1 MAREIIN
8 LIAGAASSSAGPLGV
23 IGIYFGL
30 LAVTITIGV
39 VLTGIALL
47 RRNPAVTA
55 ALGTHTLSARFHPRP
70 GRACDG

>member
-1 MAREIIN
+1 M
-8 LIAGAASSSAGPLGV
+8 